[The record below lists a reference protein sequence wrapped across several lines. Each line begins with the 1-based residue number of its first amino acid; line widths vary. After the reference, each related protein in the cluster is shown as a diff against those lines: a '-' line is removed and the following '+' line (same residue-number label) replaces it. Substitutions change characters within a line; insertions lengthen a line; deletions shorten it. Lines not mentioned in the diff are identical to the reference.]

1 MLNRVVVVLRRVV
14 FRCGVVWC
22 VALCCVEL
30 WLCCVMPW
38 PCVWLFCSWVVL
50 VLCCAVLCRRCVV
63 LYCGAL
69 SLMMFSYKAWC

>member
-38 PCVWLFCSWVVL
+38 PCVWLFCS
-50 VLCCAVLCRRCVV
+50 CVV
-63 LYCGAL
+63 LLRTMLCCVVL
-69 SLMMFSYKAWC
+69 SCVVVGLCRVD